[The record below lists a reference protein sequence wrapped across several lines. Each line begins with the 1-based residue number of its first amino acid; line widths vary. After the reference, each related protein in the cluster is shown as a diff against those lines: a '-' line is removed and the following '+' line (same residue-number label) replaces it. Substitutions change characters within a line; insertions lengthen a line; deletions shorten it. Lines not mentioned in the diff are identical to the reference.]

1 VPARPWS
8 AAANGLTVTV
18 RLTPKG
24 GRDAIETLA
33 DGNTVLKVRVRAAP
47 HGGAANQALCRV
59 LAKAL
64 GVPPSRVEITG
75 GATSRIK
82 RVKIVG
88 DAAAL
93 AAALTQVSSGAERSE
108 EPGIHNHR
116 QCQKRSI
123 VVMDSGP
130 RFARPE

>member
-1 VPARPWS
+1 MAARPWS
-8 AAANGLTVTV
+8 AAADGVTVTV

-24 GRDAIETLA
+24 GRDAIDGVETLA

-47 HGGAANQALCRV
+47 HEGAANEALCRV

-64 GVPPSRVEITG
+64 SVPPSRVEITG

-88 DAAAL
+88 DAATL
-93 AAALTQVSSGAERSE
+93 SAALTRASSRGRAER
-108 EPGIHNHR
+108 G
-116 QCQKRSI
+116 
-123 VVMDSGP
+123 
-130 RFARPE
+130 ARDP